1 MDEKDSITG
10 TKVWE
15 PVDRPSRNNFIR
27 NRLVFKI
34 KHREDGL
41 IDKFRGRLVVKG
53 FIRVEHT
60 DYEESCFLVVRFASI
75 RLLLA
80 MVAHLDLDLFQ
91 MDVKDAFLN
100 SNLEEEI
107 YIDQHIGFVSNA
119 QEEQGMSP

>member
-41 IDKFRGRLVVKG
+41 IDKFRGRLVVKD

-60 DYEESCFLVVRFASI
+60 DYEELCFLVVRFAFI
-75 RLLLA
+75 RFLLA

-91 MDVKDAFLN
+91 MDVKNAFLN

-107 YIDQHIGFVSNA
+107 HIDQHIGFVSNA
-119 QEEQGMSP
+119 